1 MRSSVSLSALVSG
14 DGINIATSL
23 TKNDGSGDNASPG
36 MRENLVSE
44 HTDIL
49 SITLAKLL
57 ILSSVSLFPNS
68 NPSLIYYCL
77 VCRTA

>member
-36 MRENLVSE
+36 MRENLVRE
-44 HTDIL
+44 HMIL
-49 SITLAKLL
+49 REHL
-57 ILSSVSLFPNS
+57 IF
-68 NPSLIYYCL
+68 
-77 VCRTA
+77 